1 MALIFSAPSIQ
12 FNYSSDPQDSFLH
25 LQDLRIHTADRV
37 LLVGQS
43 GSGKTTLL
51 RIIEGSL
58 QPQKSIIEKRGKAAL
73 IYQDFRLIADRSVL
87 QNVLSG
93 ALGDLKPFQ
102 IQFSDSQITR
112 ATDLVRELGLEA
124 FLYQKVAHLS
134 GGQKQRV
141 AIARALMREPEIL
154 LADECFNQL
163 DKKTAESIF
172 ELISTLQETYGF
184 AFVLSQHDGKI
195 PETFFNK
202 KIALPTK
209 TSTPTKSGHGFWLYA
224 GALVFLGVFSSLSI
238 SLQGV
243 STTNFFSLALKTFGS
258 FVPSSWNN
266 ILQMNWLELAQVML
280 ETFGMAF
287 WGTLVGTIASIP
299 LAVLCSNN
307 LFPTFVFR
315 PLRLVITFIR
325 TVPSVIWGLVFV
337 AAAGLGAISGIAAL
351 ALYTTGYLTKLIYEG
366 LEDLDRMSFLALRQL
381 GASRFQAFWYAVKP
395 DSYSVIISN
404 SLFMLEYNFRG
415 ASLLGLVGAGGI
427 GQTLMYYIEWRQFEK
442 AGVIISL
449 MFICVLIL
457 DSLSEKLRKFLNSHK
472 IS

>member
-195 PETFFNK
+195 PETF
-202 KIALPTK
+202 L
-209 TSTPTKSGHGFWLYA
+209 
-224 GALVFLGVFSSLSI
+224 
-238 SLQGV
+238 
-243 STTNFFSLALKTFGS
+243 
-258 FVPSSWNN
+258 
-266 ILQMNWLELAQVML
+266 
-280 ETFGMAF
+280 
-287 WGTLVGTIASIP
+287 
-299 LAVLCSNN
+299 
-307 LFPTFVFR
+307 
-315 PLRLVITFIR
+315 
-325 TVPSVIWGLVFV
+325 
-337 AAAGLGAISGIAAL
+337 
-351 ALYTTGYLTKLIYEG
+351 
-366 LEDLDRMSFLALRQL
+366 
-381 GASRFQAFWYAVKP
+381 
-395 DSYSVIISN
+395 
-404 SLFMLEYNFRG
+404 
-415 ASLLGLVGAGGI
+415 
-427 GQTLMYYIEWRQFEK
+427 
-442 AGVIISL
+442 
-449 MFICVLIL
+449 
-457 DSLSEKLRKFLNSHK
+457 
-472 IS
+472 